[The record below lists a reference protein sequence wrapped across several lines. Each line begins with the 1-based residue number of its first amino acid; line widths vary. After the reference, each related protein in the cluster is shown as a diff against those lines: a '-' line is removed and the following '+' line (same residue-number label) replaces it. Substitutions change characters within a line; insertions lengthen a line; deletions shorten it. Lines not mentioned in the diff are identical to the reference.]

1 MAVNNPTP
9 LSAAQA
15 AHELEID
22 KRWVEQV
29 SARHTQSS
37 MWLIASLFAL
47 NGAGLIACST
57 LAEDGPAGL
66 TNPAVAFV
74 IGILWSL
81 LCGFAARK
89 ADKALIGTLRDRVR
103 VLAEAGK
110 QNGPGTTVE
119 QERIFDTRK
128 TEVDRQTYAVTVF
141 GVLAVLSWLAGVYAI
156 AQVPPPA
163 EDDPPVQRVILE
175 CAAGTCPEA
184 TAEITR

>member
-1 MAVNNPTP
+1 MVSDATHLTAV
-9 LSAAQA
+9 QA

-57 LAEDGPAGL
+57 LAEDGATDL

-74 IGILWSL
+74 VGILWSL

-89 ADKALIGTLRDRVR
+89 ADKALIGTLRERVR
-103 VLAEAGK
+103 ILAEAGK
-110 QNGPGTTVE
+110 AGGPGTTE
-119 QERIFDTRK
+119 DQERIFDTRK
-128 TEVDRQTYAVTVF
+128 TEVDRQTYAVTVL
-141 GVLAVLSWLAGVYAI
+141 GVLAVLSWLIGVYAI
-156 AQVPPPA
+156 AHVPPPA
-163 EDDPPVQRVILE
+163 EDGPPVHRVILE
-175 CAAGTCPEA
+175 CAPGACPEA
-184 TAEITR
+184 TGDVAP